1 MSVLLAAF
9 LLFILGCGF
18 LGSTHMIAIY
28 VSPIMVPQPFSSPSR
43 AAAVIF
49 KCHDYF

>member
-1 MSVLLAAF
+1 LLAAF

-28 VSPIMVPQPFSSPSR
+28 VSPIMVPDHFPLLP
-43 AAAVIF
+43 ALPL
-49 KCHDYF
+49 